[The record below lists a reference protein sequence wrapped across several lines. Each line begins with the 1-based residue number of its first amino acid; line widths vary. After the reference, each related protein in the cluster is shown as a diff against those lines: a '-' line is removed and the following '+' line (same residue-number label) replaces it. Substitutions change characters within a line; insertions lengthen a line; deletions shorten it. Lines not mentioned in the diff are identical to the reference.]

1 MADFKPILTEP
12 TSNTGSG
19 VLAKLWRKILIDN
32 GYLPA
37 LGVLMDRYLKV
48 QDQEVGSIPGV
59 KKKNKSTLIANVT
72 ASEMTMKTFVDLV
85 FRFLRARSLTIS
97 IKVTFHNGK
106 ESVHSVSVAYQEMTK
121 TSDIESD
128 MKDLQK
134 EVKKDGNKP

>member
-19 VLAKLWRKILIDN
+19 VLAKLWRK
-32 GYLPA
+32 
-37 LGVLMDRYLKV
+37 
-48 QDQEVGSIPGV
+48 
-59 KKKNKSTLIANVT
+59 TLIANVT

-121 TSDIESD
+121 TGDIESD

-134 EVKKDGNKP
+134 EVKKDGDKP

>member
-121 TSDIESD
+121 TGDIESD

>member
-1 MADFKPILTEP
+1 
-12 TSNTGSG
+12 
-19 VLAKLWRKILIDN
+19 
-32 GYLPA
+32 
-37 LGVLMDRYLKV
+37 MDRYLKV

-121 TSDIESD
+121 TGDIESD

>member
-121 TSDIESD
+121 TGDIESD

-134 EVKKDGNKP
+134 EVKKDGDKP